1 MADAGEP
8 DDVRARPP
16 PGRATDAFLLS
27 VPRATRRFLSLSTRA
42 RRDACARDT
51 RSPPRRLACSSR
63 ARTQGLT
70 AYEGLRAARIAAK
83 NEMMRRLRLPELGSE
98 LRPPSTPSA
107 SGAAGAAGAAGQDAP
122 AKRRSPKGLPSPNAT
137 PKSRK
142 REFRMVLRVRKEV
155 NYAEVA
161 DDDPKQRLPY
171 KVPRIDD
178 PSGARRRAA
187 ATVDPDTKLENLD
200 SKYAN
205 DLDARNRAIRS
216 VVRTR
221 SLPASCPRFL
231 ERRRCRRRTAVR
243 VSLVT
248 PRAPDA

>member
-1 MADAGEP
+1 
-8 DDVRARPP
+8 
-16 PGRATDAFLLS
+16 
-27 VPRATRRFLSLSTRA
+27 
-42 RRDACARDT
+42 
-51 RSPPRRLACSSR
+51 
-63 ARTQGLT
+63 
-70 AYEGLRAARIAAK
+70 
-83 NEMMRRLRLPELGSE
+83 MMRRLGLRELGSG
-98 LRPPSTPSA
+98 LRPPSTA
-107 SGAAGAAGAAGQDAP
+107 LGAAGAAGGAGQGAP

-142 REFRMVLRVRKEV
+142 RKFRMVLRVRKEV

-161 DDDPKQRLPY
+161 DDDPKQRLP
-171 KVPRIDD
+171 KVPRISDD
-178 PSGARRRAA
+178 SAGARRRAA

-231 ERRRCRRRTAVR
+231 ERRGRRRRTAVR

>member
-1 MADAGEP
+1 
-8 DDVRARPP
+8 
-16 PGRATDAFLLS
+16 
-27 VPRATRRFLSLSTRA
+27 
-42 RRDACARDT
+42 
-51 RSPPRRLACSSR
+51 
-63 ARTQGLT
+63 
-70 AYEGLRAARIAAK
+70 
-83 NEMMRRLRLPELGSE
+83 MMRRLRLPELGSE

-107 SGAAGAAGAAGQDAP
+107 SGGAGGAGQSLP
-122 AKRRSPKGLPSPNAT
+122 AQRRSPKDKPGSDTNSE
-137 PKSRK
+137 SRR

-161 DDDPKQRLPY
+161 DDDPKQRLP
-171 KVPRIDD
+171 KVPRVSDD
-178 PSGARRRAA
+178 SAGARRRAA

-231 ERRRCRRRTAVR
+231 ERRRRRRRTAVR
-243 VSLVT
+243 
-248 PRAPDA
+248 AFAGDDDARS

>member
-1 MADAGEP
+1 
-8 DDVRARPP
+8 
-16 PGRATDAFLLS
+16 
-27 VPRATRRFLSLSTRA
+27 
-42 RRDACARDT
+42 
-51 RSPPRRLACSSR
+51 
-63 ARTQGLT
+63 
-70 AYEGLRAARIAAK
+70 
-83 NEMMRRLRLPELGSE
+83 MMRRLRLPELGSE

-107 SGAAGAAGAAGQDAP
+107 SGAAGAAGAAGQYAP

-142 REFRMVLRVRKEV
+142 REFHMVLRVRKEV

-161 DDDPKQRLPY
+161 DDDPKQRLP
-171 KVPRIDD
+171 KVPRVSDD
-178 PSGARRRAA
+178 SAGARRRAA

-231 ERRRCRRRTAVR
+231 ERRRRRRRTAVR
-243 VSLVT
+243 
-248 PRAPDA
+248 AFAGDDDARS